1 MTSRRAWK
9 LIGRF
14 GPAALVLV
22 LIAAFFALRLDR
34 HVSLG
39 ELRARREALEAA
51 VAAYPAL
58 TLAVYLAAY
67 AVLVG
72 ASLPVALVLT
82 LTGGFLFGPLVGG
95 LAAALGCTLGA
106 CLIFLVCRTAMG
118 DVLRRRAGSRAAR
131 LEQGLRQDAFFYLL
145 TLRLVPL
152 VPFWLANLAAGLVAI
167 PLRTFLVATFLGI
180 LPASVIYATLGSDLH
195 AVFRRGEPLRPGLFL
210 QPQVLLPLLAIA
222 VLSLAPLVVKRLR
235 RSPRPEGEGQAR

>member
-1 MTSRRAWK
+1 MSMQGTGK

-34 HVSLG
+34 YVSLE
-39 ELRARREALEAA
+39 ELRARREALDAL
-51 VAAYPAL
+51 VAAHPAL
-58 TLAVYLAAY
+58 SLALYLAAY
-67 AVLVG
+67 VALVG

-82 LTGGFLFGPLVGG
+82 LTGGFLFGPVLGG
-95 LAAALGCTLGA
+95 FAAAAGCTLGA
-106 CLIFLVCRTAMG
+106 CVIFLICRTAMG
-118 DVLRRRAGSRAAR
+118 DVLRKRAGPRAAR
-131 LEQGLRQDAFFYLL
+131 LEQGLRKDAFFYLL

-167 PLRTFLVATFLGI
+167 PLRTFLLATFIGI
-180 LPASVIYATLGSDLH
+180 LPVSVVYAMLGSDLH
-195 AVFRRGEPLRPGLFL
+195 AVFRRGEPIAPDTFV

-222 VLSLAPLVVKRLR
+222 LLSLAPLAVR
-235 RSPRPEGEGQAR
+235 RMRASPEGQD